1 VTQASNALSD
11 KKILVVEDEFII
23 QIMIEGMLED
33 LGCKA
38 VVTAASNE
46 AALAL
51 IHKQDFDAV
60 LLDMNL
66 NGNSSS
72 VVADAL
78 AESGVPFVY
87 STGNSDSD
95 DRDGFSNRPVLR
107 KPFTDEQFRRVI
119 LGLLFDTGR

>member
-1 VTQASNALSD
+1 LTQAGDALSG

-38 VVTAASNE
+38 VFTAATNE

-51 IHKQDFDAV
+51 IQQQDFDAA
-60 LLDMNL
+60 LLDMDL
-66 NGNSSS
+66 NGKISS

-78 AESGVPFVY
+78 AEAGVPFVY
-87 STGNSDSD
+87 STGNSVSE
-95 DRDGFSNRPVLR
+95 DRDGFSNRPVLC
-107 KPFTDEQFRRVI
+107 KPFTDEQFRKVI
-119 LGLLFDTGR
+119 LGLWFDTAN